1 MLGTFKFTRYCNRDA
16 PNTPLMSLFVPDFAT
31 CMDACASYTHY
42 MPGTLGAALP
52 SNTTNLN
59 TTCAAVSYI
68 PAWGVK
74 SVALAGGAPGNCYLK
89 PGPQE
94 VGKLTTPN
102 IGVDCHAAVMQPV

>member
-1 MLGTFKFTRYCNRDA
+1 
-16 PNTPLMSLFVPDFAT
+16 
-31 CMDACASYTHY
+31 MDACAAYTHY
-42 MPGTLGAALP
+42 IPGTLGGAVA
-52 SNTTNLN
+52 SNNTGAVAN

-102 IGVDCHAAVMQPV
+102 IGVDCHAAVVQASS